1 MEKDIDPGNI
11 QFIQNKLQYEGTDS
25 LKLWYDGLE
34 DYIQEYVIDLLRL
47 RAIELNDL
55 AQTLQGTFTESDS
68 VLNKFMVR

>member
-11 QFIQNKLQYEGTDS
+11 QFIQNKLQYEGEDS